1 MLKETNLDEVKK
13 IAVSMLYLD
22 IGLTDFSPMIV
33 SHPFTS
39 SGITMIKSDGDFK
52 MVNLIENAADLQLW
66 RDAIKQQISKAESAF
81 SILFLMNKPYYF
93 AFIKFSKPFLSK
105 KDLSKI
111 LGVSWTQVEFSNYDA
126 NLSKSEL
133 VALFKQC
140 DPQYLMDKED
150 YAAYKNLGSEIVVYR
165 GVTQADMEHVRALS
179 WTLSY
184 EKAEWFAHRWSADG
198 FVYKAKIEK
207 EHTLA
212 CFLGRNEKEIIV
224 DPKYLQDIEQ
234 MK

>member
-93 AFIKFSKPFLSK
+93 AFIKFSKSIASFSSGQLFQPCSVAPLY
-105 KDLSKI
+105 KDWAFIS
-111 LGVSWTQVEFSNYDA
+111 D
-126 NLSKSEL
+126 
-133 VALFKQC
+133 
-140 DPQYLMDKED
+140 
-150 YAAYKNLGSEIVVYR
+150 
-165 GVTQADMEHVRALS
+165 RA
-179 WTLSY
+179 
-184 EKAEWFAHRWSADG
+184 F
-198 FVYKAKIEK
+198 
-207 EHTLA
+207 
-212 CFLGRNEKEIIV
+212 
-224 DPKYLQDIEQ
+224 
-234 MK
+234 